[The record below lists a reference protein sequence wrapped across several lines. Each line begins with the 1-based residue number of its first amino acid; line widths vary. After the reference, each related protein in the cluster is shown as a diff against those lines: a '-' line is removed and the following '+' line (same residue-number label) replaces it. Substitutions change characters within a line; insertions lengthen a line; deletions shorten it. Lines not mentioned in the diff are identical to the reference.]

1 MLFRRLGLR
10 VVGARP
16 ACRPRRATPAGKAAK
31 FATTAKTLYGVAGS
45 ETMEVLDT
53 LQPGDTVTFEG
64 DRMRLKDK
72 AGPTTSIVTINRVA
86 PEATVGVREAV
97 LWPGRP
103 DMCRLAEDAQGLH
116 LAATVNNEVVGVV
129 SLFVDGAAA
138 RFRKFAVLE
147 AHRGAGV
154 GSRVLRRRRLKLQA
168 RAPRTSTATRA
179 PKRPRTTKS
188 AATPPRARPSRNT
201 RTPSSSTRRC
211 ASRSP
216 NLYVS
221 CRNLSG

>member
-16 ACRPRRATPAGKAAK
+16 ACHPRRYAIPAGKAAK

-64 DRMRLKDK
+64 GRIRLKDK
-72 AGPTTSIVTINRVA
+72 AGPTTSSVTINRVA

-103 DMCRLAEDAQGLH
+103 DMCRLAEDAQGLP
-116 LAATVNNEVVGVV
+116 LAATLGDDQVIGVV

-154 GSRVLRRRRLKLQA
+154 GSRLLQA
-168 RAPRTSTATRA
+168 AEAEALRLGAKTIDCDARAETASYYE
-179 PKRPRTTKS
+179 KRGYS
-188 AATPPRARPSRNT
+188 AAGPPFAKYEGSEQ
-201 RTPSSSTRRC
+201 
-211 ASRSP
+211 
-216 NLYVS
+216 LYATM
-221 CRNLSG
+221 RKPLA

>member
-1 MLFRRLGLR
+1 MSQEMLLT
-10 VVGARP
+10 
-16 ACRPRRATPAGKAAK
+16 ATVFINHLVMVIP
-31 FATTAKTLYGVAGS
+31 AGS

-64 DRMRLKDK
+64 DRIRLKDK
-72 AGPTTSIVTINRVA
+72 AGPTTSSVTISRVA

-154 GSRVLRRRRLKLQA
+154 GSRLLQA
-168 RAPRTSTATRA
+168 AEALEERAAERTRFQLV
-179 PKRPRTTKS
+179 RE
-188 AATPPRARPSRNT
+188 
-201 RTPSSSTRRC
+201 
-211 ASRSP
+211 
-216 NLYVS
+216 NLL
-221 CRNLSG
+221 RHGGA

>member
-64 DRMRLKDK
+64 DRIRLKDK
-72 AGPTTSIVTINRVA
+72 AGPTTSSVTINRVA

-103 DMCRLAEDAQGLH
+103 DMCRLAEDEQGLH
-116 LAATVNNEVVGVV
+116 LAATLGDDQVIGVV

-154 GSRVLRRRRLKLQA
+154 GSRLLQA
-168 RAPRTSTATRA
+168 AEAEAASAGAAHIDCDARAETAA
-179 PKRPRTTKS
+179 YYEKRGY
-188 AATPPRARPSRNT
+188 AAAGPPFAKYADSEQ
-201 RTPSSSTRRC
+201 
-211 ASRSP
+211 
-216 NLYVS
+216 LYATM
-221 CRNLSG
+221 RKPLA